1 MNGLLNEFAKEFD
14 HLIGEFK
21 FPLENQILTFSILL
35 FIILL
40 SPIVLRKFKIPALIG
55 LIISGVLIGPNGFEM
70 ISEANMKTG
79 FVSMFSKIGL
89 LYIMFMAGLELD
101 MQEFKR
107 YKNKSLVFGGLT
119 FFIPLLL
126 GYPICRFALGLD
138 EIGSL
143 LTASM
148 FATHTL
154 VAYPIVSKYG
164 ISKMEAVAI
173 AVGGTIL
180 TDTAVLII
188 LAVISGSDNGV
199 INTNVIIHLGVT

>member
-1 MNGLLNEFAKEFD
+1 MNGLFEQFSKEFQN
-14 HLIGEFK
+14 LIGEFK
-21 FPLENQILTFSILL
+21 LPLENPSLTFSILL
-35 FIILL
+35 LIILF
-40 SPIVLRKFKIPALIG
+40 SPIILRKVKIPALIG
-55 LIISGVLIGPNGFEM
+55 LIISGVIIGPNGFQL

-79 FVSMFSKIGL
+79 FVNMFAKIGL

-107 YKNKSLVFGGLT
+107 YRNKSLTFGALT

-126 GYPICRFALGLD
+126 GYPTCRYALGLN
-138 EIGSL
+138 EMASL

-154 VAYPIVSKYG
+154 VAYPIVSKFG

-173 AVGGTIL
+173 AIGGTIL

-188 LAVISGSDNGV
+188 LAVIYSSRSP
-199 INTNVIIHLGVT
+199 IASLCRCARL